1 MGILLRILIS
11 VNRIDLKSS
20 SELLLTQE
28 LKVKAVTRSLG
39 PGRGSS
45 GPV

>member
-1 MGILLRILIS
+1 MGILLRIFIS
-11 VNRIDLKSS
+11 VNRTDLVF
-20 SELLLTQE
+20 LRTLLTQE

-39 PGRGSS
+39 LGRGSS